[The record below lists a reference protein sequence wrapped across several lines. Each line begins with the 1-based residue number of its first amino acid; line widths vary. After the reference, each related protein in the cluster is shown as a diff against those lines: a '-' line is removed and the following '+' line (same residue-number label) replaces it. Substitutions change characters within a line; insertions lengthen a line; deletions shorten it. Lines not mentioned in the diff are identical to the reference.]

1 MTDVPAT
8 STTVI
13 GADASFKGEISFEGS
28 MRVEGKFD
36 GKLTTKGKF
45 SVGRTAEVQG
55 EVHVGNLSIEGN
67 FKGNVTAQER
77 VEVAANAKFNGDMR
91 APKLVV
97 AEGATLVGN
106 FHISPDALKA
116 PVAGTYDRAPVIERE
131 TVAAQAAQQ
140 IAGRR

>member
-1 MTDVPAT
+1 MADVPNV

-55 EVHVGNLSIEGN
+55 EVHVGNLAIEGT

-77 VEVAANAKFNGDMR
+77 VEVAANAKFSGDMR

-116 PVAGTYDRAPVIERE
+116 PAAGTFDRAPATERE
-131 TVAAQAAQQ
+131 AVAQQ
-140 IAGRR
+140 VVRR